1 MSEQPPSDN
10 EATLV
15 SLEALNQRLKTIV
28 EAKTQGKSVWV
39 RGVATDVNRTRGGHV
54 HLRLRQGKYGL
65 GCVVF
70 RSIARAL
77 PFWIEDGQTLLVQG
91 EIAVDAVWGELQ
103 IVAHHAELETT
114 TTGGSGIEA
123 LKVQVKAAGW
133 LESDHKRP
141 LPRPPQVIGLIAGE
155 QSKARTDV
163 IGSLK
168 DAGVETHVVL
178 ETALMQGPEAVKEI
192 KSALAVLNAKPDV
205 DVIVIARGGGS
216 QAELAIF
223 NDCTLAQAIVE
234 SRAPVITAVGHR
246 QDESLADLVAD
257 SSVPTPSLV
266 GSALAGRPAV
276 RWEVIAVTVL
286 VVVIVLLFLLARTM
300 GWW

>member
-1 MSEQPPSDN
+1 MSDQPASDN

-103 IVAHHAELETT
+103 IVARHAELETT
-114 TTGGSGIEA
+114 TTGESEIEA
-123 LKVQVKAAGW
+123 LKVRVKAAGW
-133 LESDHKRP
+133 LKPDRKRP
-141 LPRPPQVIGLIAGE
+141 LPRPPQVIGLVAGE
-155 QSKARTDV
+155 QSKACADV

-168 DAGVETHVVL
+168 DAGVEAHVVL
-178 ETALMQGPEAVKEI
+178 EAALMQGPEVVEEI
-192 KSALAVLNAKPDV
+192 KSALAALNAKPDV

-216 QAELAIF
+216 KTGLAVF
-223 NDCTLAQAIVE
+223 NDGTLAQAIVE
-234 SRAPVITAVGHR
+234 SRVPVITAIGHR
-246 QDESLADLVAD
+246 QDEFLADLVAD
-257 SSVPTPSLV
+257 LSVPTPSLV
-266 GSALAGRPAV
+266 GSVLAERPAM
-276 RWEVIAVTVL
+276 RRDVITMAVLTI
-286 VVVIVLLFLLARTM
+286 VIVLLFLLGRAV

>member
-1 MSEQPPSDN
+1 MSEQAVRGN
-10 EATLV
+10 EASLV
-15 SLEALNQRLKTIV
+15 SLEVLNRRLKTIV

-103 IVAHHAELETT
+103 IVARHAELETT
-114 TTGGSGIEA
+114 TTGESEIEA
-123 LKVQVKAAGW
+123 LKVRVKAAGW
-133 LESDHKRP
+133 VEPDRKRP
-141 LPRPPQVIGLIAGE
+141 LPRPPQVIGLVAGE
-155 QSKARTDV
+155 QSKACADV

-168 DAGVETHVVL
+168 DAGVEAHVVL
-178 ETALMQGPEAVKEI
+178 EAALMQGPEVVEEI
-192 KSALAVLNAKPDV
+192 KSALAALNAKPDV

-216 QAELAIF
+216 KTGLAVF
-223 NDCTLAQAIVE
+223 NDGTLAQAIVE
-234 SRAPVITAVGHR
+234 SRVPVITAIGHR
-246 QDESLADLVAD
+246 QDEFLADLVAD

-266 GSALAGRPAV
+266 GSALARRPAV
-276 RWEVIAVTVL
+276 RRDVITMAVLTI
-286 VVVIVLLFLLARTM
+286 VIVLLFLLGRAV